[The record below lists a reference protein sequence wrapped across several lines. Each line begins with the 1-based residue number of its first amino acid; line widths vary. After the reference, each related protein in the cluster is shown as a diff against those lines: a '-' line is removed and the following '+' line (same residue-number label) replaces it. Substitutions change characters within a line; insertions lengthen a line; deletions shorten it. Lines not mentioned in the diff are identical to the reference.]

1 MPCPLQN
8 RLDRIL
14 EKEKK
19 VREKSRIKFLKEIGF
34 ATTNPDGES
43 APKPKKKRAISSTQI
58 LNRFAE
64 FPTRRARP
72 VLLFQLIELLDLEEV
87 TTLHALINGT
97 SKANDAKHGERPDKP
112 KVRIPSKA
120 NPPIT
125 AAQILKR
132 FRQMKEQRPQLAFD
146 MSKCL
151 TPREKRTLQDLID
164 SAFRGK
170 AYNANVKKQVG
181 LPPGQEEETDA

>member
-1 MPCPLQN
+1 MN
-8 RLDRIL
+8 RTL

-19 VREKSRIKFLKEIGF
+19 AREKSRTKFLNGIGF
-34 ATTNPDGES
+34 ATTKLDSES
-43 APKPKKKRAISSTQI
+43 ASKPKKKRAISSTQI

-72 VLLFQLIELLDLEEV
+72 VLLFRLIALLDLEEV
-87 TTLHALINGT
+87 TTLHTLINGT

-164 SAFRGK
+164 SDFRAK
-170 AYNANVKKQVG
+170 AHNANGAKQEG
-181 LPPGQEEETDA
+181 LPPGQ